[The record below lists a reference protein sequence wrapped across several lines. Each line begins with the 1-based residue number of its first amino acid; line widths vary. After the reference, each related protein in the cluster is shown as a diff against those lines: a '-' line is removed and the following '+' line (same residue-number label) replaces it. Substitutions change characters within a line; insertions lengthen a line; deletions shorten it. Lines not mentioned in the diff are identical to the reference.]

1 MLAMMGM
8 LALLYEQ
15 VGDRQEAQ
23 PLLALLN
30 QEWNRTPELC
40 SGFVPWALAR
50 AAGNGTMQGS
60 SGAET
65 LFFRAAERFRMK
77 VSPSGQGL
85 FFWIAC
91 FLILFSSAPR
101 IGSF

>member
-1 MLAMMGM
+1 MEDCWRRSCFFKAALKGFAAQADEASMLAMMGM

-65 LFFRAAERFRMK
+65 LFF
-77 VSPSGQGL
+77 
-85 FFWIAC
+85 
-91 FLILFSSAPR
+91 
-101 IGSF
+101 